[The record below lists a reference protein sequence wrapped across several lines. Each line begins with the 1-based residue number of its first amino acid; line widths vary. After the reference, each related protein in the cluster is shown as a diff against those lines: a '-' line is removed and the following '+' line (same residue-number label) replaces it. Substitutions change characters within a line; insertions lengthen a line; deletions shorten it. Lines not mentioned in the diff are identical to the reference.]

1 MVRGSPPPTAT
12 RSYHRWEGGDDR
24 LCARCQQ
31 RKPLSE
37 FRRQNGR
44 PRAYCI
50 PCGNAV
56 NQEWRA
62 RHHDEL
68 LARRRAAYGEVRN
81 EIYARRRRDW
91 SARVHPSTKE
101 T

>member
-1 MVRGSPPPTAT
+1 MTADNS
-12 RSYHRWEGGDDR
+12 RRAYHRWDGGDTR
-24 LCARCQQ
+24 RCARCGDV
-31 RKPLSE
+31 KPIE
-37 FRRQNGR
+37 AFRSQNGR

-68 LARRRAAYGEVRN
+68 LARRRAAYSPISNGVYAERQQSWPSHPLREGE
-81 EIYARRRRDW
+81 
-91 SARVHPSTKE
+91 TQ
-101 T
+101 